1 MSKSSVRN
9 RLFVLIAGT
18 ALLASVAIGAAYMA
32 TEAERRDTV
41 ADTGAVAELYNLTV
55 LLSTAIRD
63 QDEAVGDYLLTSE
76 PIAVTRYESA
86 VESELHLAE
95 QMRLL
100 AVAHPDIVAALHTLE
115 VRTRVWRASY
125 GAPAIAAVTS
135 GSPEQ
140 IAKSVATVAKDQEPT
155 LNGINNLVAKISEA
169 ADDAEAHDEALTRT
183 RGLAT
188 VFGIAIMLLA
198 AAASLGMARRW
209 VTRPLDKL
217 LTTATDVESGANIA
231 FVSERDDEIGKLG
244 AALEG
249 MRFTLQQ
256 DAGRSGI
263 LNRFTEVT
271 TFAADD
277 EAVAVASLEALNMLV
292 QPDAAVTH
300 VLNRSKDRAIPEAKI
315 GSPIAEVLP
324 LNSLSRCPALV
335 RGSIYVTP
343 DAAQPLSV
351 HCPVYPVDHGTLA
364 CVPLAH
370 GETVGAIHLFW
381 ERPNVFRLDQRSIVT
396 RVAEHA
402 ALAISNRRLM
412 AALQGMATTDPR
424 TGLSNTRAF
433 DQMLEDALRAR
444 RDDETIAVLMLDLDH
459 FKDFNDRYGHPAGD
473 EALRAF
479 ADILRSCLRDGD
491 VASRYG
497 GEEFAVFLPNVDR
510 MTALTIAE
518 RIRSRTE
525 TTLIA
530 LAPGISDRIT
540 VSIGLA
546 SAPDQANDRIALLR
560 LADEALYEAKEAGR
574 NQVVS
579 VGGSAQDQAALHA
592 LVSEA
597 PPPAVATA
605 GRRRARTAG
614 A

>member
-1 MSKSSVRN
+1 MSSVRN

-18 ALLASVAIGAAYMA
+18 ALLASVAIGVVYVG
-32 TEAERRDTV
+32 TEGERLGAV
-41 ADTGAVAELYNLTV
+41 ADTGAVADLYNLTV
-55 LLSTAIRD
+55 LLSNAIRD
-63 QDEAVGDYLLTSE
+63 EDEAVGDYLLTSA
-76 PIAVTRYESA
+76 PIAVTRYGYA

-100 AVAHPDIVAALHTLE
+100 ATAHPEIVAALDTLE
-115 VRTRVWRASY
+115 ARSRVWRASY

-140 IAKSVATVAKDQEPT
+140 IAKSIATVASDQEPT
-155 LNGINNLVAKISEA
+155 LNGINDLVARISEA
-169 ADDAEAHDEALTRT
+169 ANAAEAQDEALTRT

-188 VFGIAIMLLA
+188 VFGIALMLLA

-209 VTRPLDKL
+209 VTAPLDKL
-217 LTTATDVESGANIA
+217 LTTATNVESGANVA

-292 QPDAAVTH
+292 QPDAAVSH

-324 LNSLSRCPALV
+324 LNALSGCPAIV
-335 RGSIYVTP
+335 RGSVYVTP

-351 HCPVYPVDHGTLA
+351 HCPIYPVDHGTLA

-381 ERPNVFRLDQRSIVT
+381 ERPNAFALDQRSIVT

-412 AALQGMATTDPR
+412 AALQGMASTDPR

-497 GEEFAVFLPNVDR
+497 GEEFAVFLPNVDL

-546 SAPDQANDRIALLR
+546 SAPNQANDRIALLR

-574 NQVVS
+574 NRVVS
-579 VGGSAQDQAALHA
+579 VGGSGGDQAALRA
-592 LVSEA
+592 LASES
-597 PPPAVATA
+597 PPPHVKSA
-605 GRRRARTAG
+605 GRRRARAAG

>member
-1 MSKSSVRN
+1 MSMSSVRN

-18 ALLASVAIGAAYMA
+18 ALLASIAIGVAYVA
-32 TEAERRDTV
+32 TEGERLNAAADSGTV
-41 ADTGAVAELYNLTV
+41 ADLYNMTV
-55 LLSTAIRD
+55 LLSNAIRD
-63 QDEAVGDYLLTSE
+63 QDEAVGDYLLTSA
-76 PIAVTRYESA
+76 PTAIARYGDA

-100 AVAHPDIVAALHTLE
+100 AAAHPEIVTALETLE
-115 VRTRVWRASY
+115 ARSRVWRTSY
-125 GAPAIAAVTS
+125 GAPAMAAVTS
-135 GSPEQ
+135 GSPDQ
-140 IAKSVATVAKDQEPT
+140 IAKSIATVADDQEPT
-155 LNGINNLVAKISEA
+155 LNGINDLVAGISGA
-169 ADDAEAHDEALTRT
+169 ANAAEAHDESLTRT

-188 VFGIAIMLLA
+188 VFGIVLMLLA
-198 AAASLGMARRW
+198 ATASLGMARRW
-209 VTRPLDKL
+209 VTRPLDNL
-217 LTTATDVESGANIA
+217 LTTATNVESGANVA

-271 TFAADD
+271 TFAPDD
-277 EAVAVASLEALNMLV
+277 EAVAAASLEALNLLV
-292 QPDAAVTH
+292 QPDAAVSH
-300 VLNRSKDRAIPEAKI
+300 VLNRSKDRAVPEAKI

-324 LNSLSRCPALV
+324 MNSLSRCPALV

-370 GETVGAIHLFW
+370 GETVGAMHLFW
-381 ERPNVFRLDQRSIVT
+381 ERPNAFRLDQRSIVT

-412 AALQGMATTDPR
+412 AALQGMASTDPR

-433 DQMLEDALRAR
+433 DQMLQDALRAR

-497 GEEFAVFLPNVDR
+497 GEEFAVFLPNVDH

-546 SAPDQANDRIALLR
+546 SAPNQANDRIALLR

-574 NQVVS
+574 NRVVS
-579 VGGSAQDQAALHA
+579 VGGSVGDQAALRA
-592 LVSEA
+592 LAAES
-597 PPPAVATA
+597 PPTTVASA

>member
-1 MSKSSVRN
+1 MSSVRN
-9 RLFVLIAGT
+9 RLFALVAGT
-18 ALLASVAIGAAYMA
+18 ALLASLAIGVVYVG
-32 TEAERRDTV
+32 TETERL
-41 ADTGAVAELYNLTV
+41 GAVADSGAVADIYNMTV
-55 LLSTAIRD
+55 LLSNAIRD
-63 QDEAVGDYLLTSE
+63 QDEAVSDYLLTSA
-76 PIAVTRYESA
+76 PIAVTRYGYA

-100 AVAHPDIVAALHTLE
+100 AIAHPEIVAALDTLE
-115 VRTRVWRASY
+115 ARTRVWRASY
-125 GAPAIAAVTS
+125 GALAIAAVTS

-140 IAKSVATVAKDQEPT
+140 IAKSIATVASDQEPT
-155 LNGINNLVAKISEA
+155 LNGINDLVDRISEA
-169 ADDAEAHDEALTRT
+169 ASAAEAQDDALTRT

-188 VFGIAIMLLA
+188 VFGIGLMLLA

-209 VTRPLDKL
+209 VTAPLDKL
-217 LTTATDVESGANIA
+217 LTTATNVESGANVA

-292 QPDAAVTH
+292 QPDAAVSH
-300 VLNRSKDRAIPEAKI
+300 VLNRSKDRAVPEAKI

-324 LNSLSRCPALV
+324 LNSLSGCPAIV
-335 RGSIYVTP
+335 RSSIYVTP

-351 HCPVYPVDHGTLA
+351 HCPVYPIDHGTLA

-370 GETVGAIHLFW
+370 GETVGAMHLFW
-381 ERPNVFRLDQRSIVT
+381 ERPNAFGLDQRAIVT

-412 AALQGMATTDPR
+412 AALQGMASTDPR

-497 GEEFAVFLPNVDR
+497 GEEFAVFLLNVDH

-530 LAPGISDRIT
+530 LAPGISDRIS

-546 SAPDQANDRIALLR
+546 SAPNQANDRIALLR

-574 NQVVS
+574 NRVVS
-579 VGGSAQDQAALHA
+579 VGGLDGDQAALRA
-592 LVSEA
+592 LASESPPTTVA
-597 PPPAVATA
+597 PA

>member
-1 MSKSSVRN
+1 MSSVRN

-18 ALLASVAIGAAYMA
+18 ALLASIAIGVAYVA
-32 TEAERRDTV
+32 TESERLDAV
-41 ADTGAVAELYNLTV
+41 ADTGTVAELYNLTV
-55 LLSTAIRD
+55 LLSNAIRD
-63 QDEAVGDYLLTSE
+63 QDEAVGDYLLTSA
-76 PIAVTRYESA
+76 PIAVTRYGYA

-100 AVAHPDIVAALHTLE
+100 ATVHPEIVAALDTLE
-115 VRTRVWRASY
+115 ARTRVWRASY
-125 GAPAIAAVTS
+125 GAPAITAVTS
-135 GSPEQ
+135 GSPDQ
-140 IAKSVATVAKDQEPT
+140 IAKSIATVADNQEPT
-155 LNGINNLVAKISEA
+155 LNDLVARISEA
-169 ADDAEAHDEALTRT
+169 ANAAEAHDESLTRT

-188 VFGIAIMLLA
+188 VFGIALMLLA

-209 VTRPLDKL
+209 VTRPLDNL
-217 LTTATDVESGANIA
+217 LTTATNVESGANVA

-292 QPDAAVTH
+292 QPDAAVSH

-335 RGSIYVTP
+335 RGSVYVTP
-343 DAAQPLSV
+343 DAARPLSV

-370 GETVGAIHLFW
+370 GEIVGAMHLFW
-381 ERPNVFRLDQRSIVT
+381 ERPNAFRLDQRSIVT

-412 AALQGMATTDPR
+412 AALQGMASTDPR

-497 GEEFAVFLPNVDR
+497 GEEFAVFLPDVDR

-546 SAPDQANDRIALLR
+546 SAPNQANDRIALLR

-574 NQVVS
+574 NRVVS
-579 VGGSAQDQAALHA
+579 VGGSEGDQAALRA
-592 LVSEA
+592 LASESS
-597 PPPAVATA
+597 PPAVASA

>member
-579 VGGSAQDQAALHA
+579 VGGSATDQAALHA
-592 LVSEA
+592 LASES

-605 GRRRARTAG
+605 GRRRART
-614 A
+614 